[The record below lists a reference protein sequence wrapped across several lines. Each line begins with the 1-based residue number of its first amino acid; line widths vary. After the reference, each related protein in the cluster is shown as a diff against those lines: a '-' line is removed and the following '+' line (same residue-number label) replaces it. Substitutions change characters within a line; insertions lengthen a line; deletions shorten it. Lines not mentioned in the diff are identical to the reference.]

1 MHVTAFDHKQQ
12 IATNFSDPD
21 NHMKRKS
28 SGLSG
33 PGLILINIQE
43 LVLSFNPAAYA
54 IALDAGSG
62 EFTRPALSQAA

>member
-28 SGLSG
+28 FRLSG
-33 PGLILINIQE
+33 PGLILINIQGT
-43 LVLSFNPAAYA
+43 VLSFNPAAYA
-54 IALDAGSG
+54 IAFDAGSG
-62 EFTRPALSQAA
+62 KFSRPAMSQAA